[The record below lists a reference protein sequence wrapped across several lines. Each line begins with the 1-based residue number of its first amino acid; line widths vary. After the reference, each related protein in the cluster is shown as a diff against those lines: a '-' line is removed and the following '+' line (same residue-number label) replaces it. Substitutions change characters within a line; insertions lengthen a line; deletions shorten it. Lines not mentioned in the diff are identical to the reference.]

1 LPCVL
6 NPTDEVEFE
15 LEVELDGRLLWA
27 SDELVAGPVELD
39 DIYGVFPESTVS
51 DPVLDLRVHS
61 VSEVFDV
68 LDSRGCHLGLGVE
81 QSVTIASVLLDVLTD
96 GLGVHGLPYLLIPI
110 RTESVVYDVLVFGG
124 NIFGVRD
131 DQDGLSGT
139 SNLIEGGVTVSS
151 WDTSREEIVT
161 DELVEELGDVSGVK
175 VDELV

>member
-1 LPCVL
+1 VHLQCCSDLFVQADDL
-6 NPTDEVEFE
+6 V
-15 LEVELDGRLLWA
+15 
-27 SDELVAGPVELD
+27 DELVTGPVELD

-51 DPVLDLRVHS
+51 DPVLDLGVHF
-61 VSEVFDV
+61 VGEVFNV
-68 LDSRGCHLGLGVE
+68 LNAGGCQLGLSVE
-81 QSVTIASVLLDVLTD
+81 QSVTITSVLLDVFAD
-96 GLGVHGLPYLLIPI
+96 GLGVHCLPHLLIPI

-139 SNLIEGGVTVSS
+139 SDLIEGGVTVSS